1 MSAAYHP
8 HSPLPPAVQETGPDG
23 APTSK
28 ADAVL
33 WTFVF
38 DPRLGCNHINLI
50 DRHDGTL
57 GGDANQVTPL
67 ELRHPTSETFSSHT
81 EPRTTYN
88 HGTIGSIGAGAR
100 VLPRDLGFI
109 Y

>member
-1 MSAAYHP
+1 M
-8 HSPLPPAVQETGPDG
+8 QEAGPDG

-67 ELRHPTSETFSSHT
+67 ELRPPLRPPF
-81 EPRTTYN
+81 PLL
-88 HGTIGSIGAGAR
+88 I
-100 VLPRDLGFI
+100 P
-109 Y
+109 

>member
-1 MSAAYHP
+1 MQERGPNLQRVSAAYHP
-8 HSPLPPAVQETGPDG
+8 HSPLSPAVQETGPDG

-67 ELRHPTSETFSSHT
+67 EWRPPLRPSLHT
-81 EPRTTYN
+81 LSPA
-88 HGTIGSIGAGAR
+88 HIIMAR
-100 VLPRDLGFI
+100 
-109 Y
+109 

>member
-1 MSAAYHP
+1 M
-8 HSPLPPAVQETGPDG
+8 
-23 APTSK
+23 
-28 ADAVL
+28 L

-67 ELRHPTSETFSSHT
+67 ELRSPSLHT
-81 EPRTTYN
+81 LSPAQ
-88 HGTIGSIGAGAR
+88 HIIMA
-100 VLPRDLGFI
+100 
-109 Y
+109 

>member
-1 MSAAYHP
+1 M
-8 HSPLPPAVQETGPDG
+8 QETGPDG

-28 ADAVL
+28 ADAAL

-67 ELRHPTSETFSSHT
+67 ELRSPSLHT
-81 EPRTTYN
+81 LSPAQ
-88 HGTIGSIGAGAR
+88 HIIMAR
-100 VLPRDLGFI
+100 
-109 Y
+109 

>member
-1 MSAAYHP
+1 M
-8 HSPLPPAVQETGPDG
+8 QETGPDG

-57 GGDANQVTPL
+57 GGDDNQVTPL
-67 ELRHPTSETFSSHT
+67 GVERPPPLRPS
-81 EPRTTYN
+81 
-88 HGTIGSIGAGAR
+88 
-100 VLPRDLGFI
+100 LPLLFQ
-109 Y
+109 